1 MGEPKLK
8 VDSNA
13 IDGQH
18 KALFDLIKNLNNSIK
33 TGASMRVLDTLL
45 SVLLDHAFQHFHS
58 EEERFSEGPDY
69 NRHCL
74 EHYRMIK
81 QLHDFIVD
89 FRKNRK
95 DGDREPPNF
104 LASWFQEHIKQH
116 DRPLPAP
123 DTLKLSLMKESD
135 QIDDEIKPKFKE
147 KRRHRRV
154 HYKDVVDG
162 KLHVH
167 CYNVTQGKN
176 GTATIVDMSTGGL
189 LLMTSSEAHRIDDLL
204 IVTASFGANFTMKEK
219 AKVKR
224 TDNEIYGVEFIA
236 PSPKTIEFFTKL
248 YGAVY
253 MRRTPR
259 LP

>member
-1 MGEPKLK
+1 MGGPKLK
-8 VDSNA
+8 MDSNT
-13 IDGQH
+13 IDSQH

-33 TGASMRVLDTLL
+33 AGMNMRVLDTLL
-45 SVLLDHAFQHFHS
+45 SVLLDQAFQHFYS
-58 EEERFSEGPDY
+58 EEERFSKGPDY
-69 NRHCL
+69 NQQCL
-74 EHYRMIK
+74 KHYRMIK

-95 DGDREPPNF
+95 DGEREPPVF
-104 LASWFQEHIKQH
+104 LTSWFQEHIKQH
-116 DRPLPAP
+116 DRPLPAS
-123 DTLKLSLMKESD
+123 DTPKLSMMKESD
-135 QIDDEIKPKFKE
+135 RIDDGIKPKFKE

-154 HYKDVVDG
+154 HTKDVVDG

-189 LLMTSSEAHRIDDLL
+189 LLMTSSEVHRVDDLL
-204 IVTASFGANFTMKEK
+204 IVTAIIGTSFTMKEK
-219 AKVKR
+219 AKVIR
-224 TDNEIYGVEFIA
+224 TDNEIYGVQFIA
-236 PSPKTIEFFTKL
+236 PSQKTIEFFTKL

-253 MRRTPR
+253 MRRTPH